1 MIPISERKRKA
12 AKRGLKYH
20 PLNNI
25 FEGCSGH
32 HINIKHVIYIPLDDH
47 LIPHNAKT
55 GENMKAI
62 NEIAF
67 KYIWDNIDDV
77 RVPLP
82 DLVNIMRKVK

>member
-1 MIPISERKRKA
+1 
-12 AKRGLKYH
+12 
-20 PLNNI
+20 
-25 FEGCSGH
+25 
-32 HINIKHVIYIPLDDH
+32 
-47 LIPHNAKT
+47 
-55 GENMKAI
+55 MKAI